1 MQTKT
6 DGNQL
11 RFNQVLLV
19 ALIPLALL
27 SAQPWIVGGLFV
39 LMLSQHLGF
48 DGLVWLKQRFRV
60 PKQVL
65 DEDPRPHRFARTVG
79 AIFLGLA
86 SLSFLLGAVPLGW
99 ALGFIVVLLALLNLT
114 TRICVGCFMYF
125 QFRMLQHRFS
135 RQETENV

>member
-19 ALIPLALL
+19 VLIPLALI
-27 SAQPWIVGGLFV
+27 AGRPWIVGVLFA

-48 DGLVWLKQRFRV
+48 DLMVWLKQLVRV
-60 PKQVL
+60 PKQIL

-79 AIFLGLA
+79 AVFLGSA
-86 SLSFLLGAVPLGW
+86 SLAFLLSLSPLGW
-99 ALGFIVVLLALLNLT
+99 ALAIAVALLALLNLT
-114 TRICVGCFMYF
+114 TSICVGCFVYF

-135 RQETENV
+135 R

>member
-19 ALIPLALL
+19 SLIPLALFT
-27 SAQPWIVGGLFV
+27 AQPWIVGVLFV

-48 DGLVWLKQRFRV
+48 DALVWLKQLGRIPR
-60 PKQVL
+60 QTL
-65 DEDPRPHRFARTVG
+65 DEDPRPHRFARSIG

-86 SLSFLLGAVPLGW
+86 TLAFLLGAAPVCWTL
-99 ALGFIVVLLALLNLT
+99 AVIVALLALLNLT
-114 TRICVGCFMYF
+114 TRICVGCFLYF
-125 QFRMLQHRFS
+125 QFRMLHHRFS
-135 RQETENV
+135 R

>member
-19 ALIPLALL
+19 GFIPLALL
-27 SAQPWIVGGLFV
+27 TAQPWIVGVLFV

-48 DGLVWLKQRFRV
+48 DGLVWLKQSFRV
-60 PKQVL
+60 PKQIS

-79 AIFLGLA
+79 AVFLGLA
-86 SLSFLLGAVPLGW
+86 SLSFLLGAAPLGW
-99 ALGFIVVLLALLNLT
+99 ALAIIVALLALLNLT
-114 TRICVGCFMYF
+114 TNICVGCFLYF

-135 RQETENV
+135 R